1 MDDNF
6 RACENTLNNHGISIS
21 KREYFKSEGLPTKE
35 LAIKYLK
42 LNDMD
47 SNLFSLIVKE
57 KGAHYLRNH
66 SFKLY
71 PGAEQLVKSLKVK
84 GYLLGLVTGGN
95 AKRLLNIGIESL
107 LELFDVRI
115 TGDIVNKG
123 RPSIEPYLK
132 AAKILKVANESCLV
146 IENAP
151 LGIESAK
158 KAGMT

>member
-1 MDDNF
+1 
-6 RACENTLNNHGISIS
+6 
-21 KREYFKSEGLPTKE
+21 
-35 LAIKYLK
+35 
-42 LNDMD
+42 MD

-57 KGAHYLRNH
+57 KETHYMQNH

-71 PGAEQLVKSLKVK
+71 PGAVQLVKNLKVK

-115 TGDIVNKG
+115 TGDMVNKG
-123 RPSIEPYLK
+123 KPSPEPYLK
-132 AAKILKVANESCLV
+132 AAKILNVNNNSCLV

-151 LGIESAK
+151 LGIKSAK
-158 KAGMT
+158 KSGMTCIAVSSTLGKNIC

>member
-1 MDDNF
+1 
-6 RACENTLNNHGISIS
+6 
-21 KREYFKSEGLPTKE
+21 
-35 LAIKYLK
+35 
-42 LNDMD
+42 MD

-57 KGAHYLRNH
+57 KEAHYLRNH

-84 GYLLGLVTGGN
+84 GYFLGLVTGGS
-95 AKRLLNIGIESL
+95 AKRLLNIVIESF

-115 TGDIVNKG
+115 TGDLENKNK
-123 RPSIEPYLK
+123 PSPDPYLK

-151 LGIESAK
+151 LGIESGK
-158 KAGMT
+158 KAGMICIAVSSTLEKIFAEGRKGGFKYY